1 MVLVEVPH
9 IKMFLPR
16 DKKKSGNKEIK
27 RLNW

>member
-16 DKKKSGNKEIK
+16 EKKNQELKEIK
-27 RLNW
+27 RMNW